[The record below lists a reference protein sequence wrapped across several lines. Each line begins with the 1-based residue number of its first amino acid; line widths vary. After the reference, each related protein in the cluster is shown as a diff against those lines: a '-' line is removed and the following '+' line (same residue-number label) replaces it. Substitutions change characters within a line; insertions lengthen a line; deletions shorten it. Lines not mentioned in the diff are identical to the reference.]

1 VHNHRLLAVDPGFK
15 SGCKLAALDQFGN
28 LLDQAVIF
36 LVGKQERREEARQKA
51 LELIQRHQLTVVV
64 VGNGTACR
72 ATEDFFAGLIEKDL
86 KEQGVAYVIVNEAGA
101 SVYSISRIG
110 REELP
115 DCDATLRGAISIGRR
130 LQDPLS
136 ELVKIDPA
144 SIGVGLYQHDVK
156 EKHLQTSL
164 DGVVE
169 SCVNYVGVDVNTASP
184 ALLRYVSGLNQ
195 LTARRLYEHRREHGP
210 FRTRE
215 QLRQV
220 PGLGEA
226 TFVQAAGFLKISAG
240 DNPLDATWIHPESY
254 AVANRVLERLHG
266 APTDLREKDAVA
278 ALAERVGQVDLDS
291 LAKELEV
298 GVLTLRDILA
308 QFARPGRDPRED
320 LPAPVFKRGIIKLE
334 DLSPGMELTGTVLN
348 VVDFGCFV
356 DIGMHDSGL
365 VHVSRLADR
374 YIRDPHD
381 LVAVGDVVRVWVVE
395 VDKQR
400 RRVSLTMVPPGTERP
415 KHPRHVA
422 KPAGGKPAGEKPAGE
437 KPAGE
442 KPAGEKPAGEK
453 PAGEDG
459 PPRRDRQHGHG
470 RPPRD
475 AGQRRGSRPPR
486 SQGHDRP
493 KPHGPPPQPKPR
505 PKPLIPITEAMKEG
519 KEPLRTFGDLVQFY
533 QQKEQLR
540 NDRPEQV
547 VEPTQLSNSESP
559 PAAQDGPSV

>member
-1 VHNHRLLAVDPGFK
+1 
-15 SGCKLAALDQFGN
+15 
-28 LLDQAVIF
+28 
-36 LVGKQERREEARQKA
+36 
-51 LELIQRHQLTVVV
+51 
-64 VGNGTACR
+64 
-72 ATEDFFAGLIEKDL
+72 
-86 KEQGVAYVIVNEAGA
+86 
-101 SVYSISRIG
+101 
-110 REELP
+110 
-115 DCDATLRGAISIGRR
+115 
-130 LQDPLS
+130 
-136 ELVKIDPA
+136 
-144 SIGVGLYQHDVK
+144 
-156 EKHLQTSL
+156 
-164 DGVVE
+164 
-169 SCVNYVGVDVNTASP
+169 
-184 ALLRYVSGLNQ
+184 
-195 LTARRLYEHRREHGP
+195 
-210 FRTRE
+210 
-215 QLRQV
+215 
-220 PGLGEA
+220 
-226 TFVQAAGFLKISAG
+226 
-240 DNPLDATWIHPESY
+240 
-254 AVANRVLERLHG
+254 
-266 APTDLREKDAVA
+266 
-278 ALAERVGQVDLDS
+278 
-291 LAKELEV
+291 
-298 GVLTLRDILA
+298 
-308 QFARPGRDPRED
+308 
-320 LPAPVFKRGIIKLE
+320 
-334 DLSPGMELTGTVLN
+334 